1 MAITQDRIIAAL
13 TAANTAQSTIRA
25 ARSDFLQLSAQL
37 AQSYAQGHAVALP
50 YIMGEIDRLSATLST
65 PEPDLILIALELSHY
80 KRESGKNQKRAL
92 ALAKRRFLLGH
103 ESEATRLAARAT
115 TKPRGLAYPTYP
127 QAEAAIQSRANATN
141 AMLAGGTAAGAT
153 AGPAAGAIVD
163 ETAMAASLAAYREWN
178 AGYGRIPAHVVV
190 DLSPDLYTADP
201 LADPALDPF
210 APSSDE

>member
-37 AQSYAQGHAVALP
+37 AQSYAQGHAVGLP

-141 AMLAGGTAAGAT
+141 AMLAGGPAAGA
-153 AGPAAGAIVD
+153 AAGAIVD

-178 AGYGRIPAHVVV
+178 AGYGRIQAHVTV
-190 DLSPDLYTADP
+190 DLPPDLYTADP

-210 APSSDE
+210 APSDDE